1 MPCVWHIEM
10 TALKSNE
17 LRFFQVEI
25 VLGFTFKSSANWM
38 SVFAFKEIFSFLKTI
53 LVSTGFSLF
62 IFCNKISAY
71 KIGGNQ

>member
-1 MPCVWHIEM
+1 MPCVWQMEM

-25 VLGFTFKSSANWM
+25 VFGFTFKSSANWI
-38 SVFAFKEIFSFLKTI
+38 SVFAFNEVFSFLRTV

-62 IFCNKISAY
+62 IL
-71 KIGGNQ
+71 Q